1 MTSKYRT
8 RVFALAV
15 LIASCSP
22 QAVVPS
28 PSPTA
33 SMTASPSPSPVP
45 ATAAPGLVALIPARI
60 STDRRWYA
68 MPDGLE
74 QATVTFSVV
83 FDADPTRGQPYV
95 NVLKSAGGRP
105 GADVVALQRRTGNE
119 WTASLS
125 LDRGY
130 TPGEQTAR
138 VFERLSRTDPTSD
151 PPTLEVAGS
160 TSFLVTQPEYVVW
173 TLDFEGDASSDAEL
187 ANTAAIADGLRIPTS
202 VFWNPRVWTTSQV
215 SPERQDAMLSWT
227 KGRLA
232 KGDEVALHL
241 HMWTDYVRAAGLVPR
256 TAPSWAGRGDGYD
269 VPMTAYS
276 ETEQKALIDHGLI
289 LMAAHGLPKP
299 TSFRAGGDIGDAATL
314 RAVAAAGFNADCT
327 AVAKDYPP
335 IGRIPYPWTLPA
347 GAQPYRPSSTDANA
361 TGDLPLLEAPTI
373 GGNTYA
379 FTVQTIQP
387 QIRANLALF
396 ATAGTVAAERRAIT
410 IVSHP
415 GTIVAAERAAIEA
428 LLGAFGPLRYDADA
442 GPVRFVTLAQLAQA
456 YGR

>member
-1 MTSKYRT
+1 MTSKYRSG
-8 RVFALAV
+8 VLALTLLTA
-15 LIASCSP
+15 ACAP

-28 PSPTA
+28 
-33 SMTASPSPSPVP
+33 ASPPASSPVP
-45 ATAAPGLVALIPARI
+45 TTSAAGLAAPIPARI
-60 STDRRWYA
+60 STDRHWYT

-83 FDADPTRGQPYV
+83 FDADPTAGQPYV

-105 GADVVALQRRTGNE
+105 GIDTVALYRRTGNE

-125 LDRGY
+125 LNSGY
-130 TPGEQTAR
+130 TPGVQTAR
-138 VFERLSRTDPTSD
+138 VFERLSRTEPTF
-151 PPTLEVAGS
+151 EVAGS
-160 TSFLVTQPEYVVW
+160 TLFLVTQPEYVVW
-173 TLDFEGDASSDAEL
+173 TLDFEGDASGDAEL
-187 ANTAAIADGLRIPTS
+187 ANTAAIADGLRIPMS
-202 VFWNPRVWTTSQV
+202 VFWNPRVWATSQV
-215 SPERQDAMLSWT
+215 SAERQDAMLAWT
-227 KGRLA
+227 KVRLA

-256 TAPSWAGRGDGYD
+256 TSPSWAGRGDGYD

-276 ETEQKALIDHGLI
+276 EAEQKTLIDYGLTLMADHGL
-289 LMAAHGLPKP
+289 PTP

-379 FTVQTIQP
+379 FTVQSIQP
-387 QIRANLALF
+387 QIRANLAVF
-396 ATAGTVAAERRAIT
+396 AAAGSVAAERKAIT
-410 IVSHP
+410 VVSHP
-415 GTIVAAERAAIEA
+415 GTIVPAERGAIEA

-442 GPVRFVTLAQLAQA
+442 GPVRFVTLAQLATA